1 MSTENTKS
9 PTRRDELVRAAFDLI
24 VETGLEGLRTRDVAA
39 RVGINIATLHYHFPT
54 KRDLIEGVARF
65 LADSFYGQHADWPA
79 MEAGRSLSSL
89 ERLRQ
94 EFADARANIES
105 RPELMIVMSELLLLA
120 RRDEAIAEMLEPLV
134 EAWRGGIAD
143 FLAEGVRDGTF
154 RTDLDPW
161 SGSDLLVG
169 AIWGAS
175 TLLATDPTAIER
187 MRAEFERAF
196 LRAGHPTDDV
206 QEE

>member
-1 MSTENTKS
+1 MNTENTKTPS
-9 PTRRDELVRAAFDLI
+9 RRDELVRAAFDLI

-65 LADSFYGQHADWPA
+65 LADNFYGQHAEWPA
-79 MEAGRSLSSL
+79 TKADRPLSSL

-94 EFADARANIES
+94 EFSDARENIEQ
-105 RPELMIVMSELLLLA
+105 RPDLMIVMSELMLLA
-120 RRDEAIAEMLEPLV
+120 RRDAAIGEMLAPLFT
-134 EAWRGGIAD
+134 AWRGGMAD

-154 RTDLDPW
+154 RADLDPQAAA
-161 SGSDLLVG
+161 DLLAG

-175 TLLATDPTAIER
+175 GLYASDIASFER
-187 MRAEFERAF
+187 MCAEIERAF
-196 LRAGHPTDDV
+196 VGAGRPESFDN
-206 QEE
+206 